1 MNKHQ
6 NLMAYDGFELYDN
19 ISDIERS
26 RVQISHGPLYYKSRY
41 NRIMWCIMAEKDNE
55 NKELLDKASVIL
67 WSVSDNPSTPRN
79 IRKLIKDSI
88 DTLKDDSLSVGVRA
102 ANAISMLEDV
112 SQDPNIPSFSR
123 VTIWSAVSSLES
135 IRD

>member
-1 MNKHQ
+1 MAGKNDE
-6 NLMAYDGFELYDN
+6 NL
-19 ISDIERS
+19 
-26 RVQISHGPLYYKSRY
+26 
-41 NRIMWCIMAEKDNE
+41 
-55 NKELLDKASVIL
+55 ELLNKAIAIL
-67 WSVSDNPSTPRN
+67 SSISDNPSTPRN

-88 DTLKDDSLSVGVRA
+88 DTLNDESLSVGVRA

-123 VTIWSAVSSLES
+123 VTIWSAGSSLES

>member
-1 MNKHQ
+1 M
-6 NLMAYDGFELYDN
+6 
-19 ISDIERS
+19 
-26 RVQISHGPLYYKSRY
+26 V
-41 NRIMWCIMAEKDNE
+41 EKDNE
-55 NKELLDKASVIL
+55 NKELLDKAIGIL
-67 WSVSDNPSTPRN
+67 LSVSDNPSSPRN

>member
-1 MNKHQ
+1 
-6 NLMAYDGFELYDN
+6 
-19 ISDIERS
+19 
-26 RVQISHGPLYYKSRY
+26 
-41 NRIMWCIMAEKDNE
+41 MAEKDNE
-55 NKELLDKASVIL
+55 NKELLDKATAIL
-67 WSVSDNPSTPRN
+67 LSVSDNLSTPRN

>member
-1 MNKHQ
+1 M
-6 NLMAYDGFELYDN
+6 L
-19 ISDIERS
+19 
-26 RVQISHGPLYYKSRY
+26 
-41 NRIMWCIMAEKDNE
+41 
-55 NKELLDKASVIL
+55 KAIGTLQSM
-67 WSVSDNPSTPRN
+67 SETSTTPRN

>member
-1 MNKHQ
+1 MAGKNDE
-6 NLMAYDGFELYDN
+6 NL
-19 ISDIERS
+19 
-26 RVQISHGPLYYKSRY
+26 
-41 NRIMWCIMAEKDNE
+41 
-55 NKELLDKASVIL
+55 ELLNKAIAIL
-67 WSVSDNPSTPRN
+67 LSISDNPSTPRN

-88 DTLKDDSLSVGVRA
+88 DILNDESLSVGVRA

>member
-1 MNKHQ
+1 
-6 NLMAYDGFELYDN
+6 MAGKNDEN
-19 ISDIERS
+19 I
-26 RVQISHGPLYYKSRY
+26 
-41 NRIMWCIMAEKDNE
+41 
-55 NKELLDKASVIL
+55 ELLNKAIAIL
-67 WSVSDNPSTPRN
+67 SSISDNPSTPRN

-88 DTLKDDSLSVGVRA
+88 DTLKDESLSVGVRA

>member
-1 MNKHQ
+1 MAGKNDE
-6 NLMAYDGFELYDN
+6 NL
-19 ISDIERS
+19 
-26 RVQISHGPLYYKSRY
+26 
-41 NRIMWCIMAEKDNE
+41 
-55 NKELLDKASVIL
+55 ELLNKAIAIL
-67 WSVSDNPSTPRN
+67 SSISDNPSTPRN
-79 IRKLIKDSI
+79 IRKLIRDSI
-88 DTLKDDSLSVGVRA
+88 DTLKDESLSVGVRA

>member
-1 MNKHQ
+1 M
-6 NLMAYDGFELYDN
+6 M
-19 ISDIERS
+19 
-26 RVQISHGPLYYKSRY
+26 V
-41 NRIMWCIMAEKDNE
+41 EKDSE
-55 NKELLDKASVIL
+55 NKELLDNATAIL
-67 WSVSDNPSTPRN
+67 LSVSDNLSTPRN

>member
-1 MNKHQ
+1 
-6 NLMAYDGFELYDN
+6 MAGKND
-19 ISDIERS
+19 
-26 RVQISHGPLYYKSRY
+26 
-41 NRIMWCIMAEKDNE
+41 E
-55 NKELLDKASVIL
+55 NQELLNKAQVIL
-67 WSVSDNPSTPRN
+67 LSVSDNPSTPRN

>member
-1 MNKHQ
+1 M
-6 NLMAYDGFELYDN
+6 
-19 ISDIERS
+19 
-26 RVQISHGPLYYKSRY
+26 
-41 NRIMWCIMAEKDNE
+41 MAEKDNE
-55 NKELLDKASVIL
+55 NKELLDKAIAIL
-67 WSVSDNPSTPRN
+67 LSISDNLSTPRN

>member
-1 MNKHQ
+1 M
-6 NLMAYDGFELYDN
+6 
-19 ISDIERS
+19 
-26 RVQISHGPLYYKSRY
+26 
-41 NRIMWCIMAEKDNE
+41 MAEKDNE
-55 NKELLDKASVIL
+55 NKELLDKATAIL
-67 WSVSDNPSTPRN
+67 LSVSDNLSTPRN

-112 SQDPNIPSFSR
+112 SQGPNIPSFSR

>member
-1 MNKHQ
+1 M
-6 NLMAYDGFELYDN
+6 M
-19 ISDIERS
+19 
-26 RVQISHGPLYYKSRY
+26 V
-41 NRIMWCIMAEKDNE
+41 EKDNE
-55 NKELLDKASVIL
+55 NKELLDIGIL
-67 WSVSDNPSTPRN
+67 SSVSENPSSPRN

>member
-1 MNKHQ
+1 
-6 NLMAYDGFELYDN
+6 
-19 ISDIERS
+19 
-26 RVQISHGPLYYKSRY
+26 
-41 NRIMWCIMAEKDNE
+41 MAEKDNE
-55 NKELLDKASVIL
+55 NKELLDKATAIL
-67 WSVSDNPSTPRN
+67 LSVSDNLSTPRN

-88 DTLKDDSLSVGVRA
+88 DTLKDNSLSVGVRA

>member
-1 MNKHQ
+1 
-6 NLMAYDGFELYDN
+6 MAGKND
-19 ISDIERS
+19 
-26 RVQISHGPLYYKSRY
+26 
-41 NRIMWCIMAEKDNE
+41 E
-55 NKELLDKASVIL
+55 NHELLNKAQVIL
-67 WSVSDNPSTPRN
+67 LSVSDNPSTPRN

-88 DTLKDDSLSVGVRA
+88 DTLKDESLSVGVRA

>member
-1 MNKHQ
+1 
-6 NLMAYDGFELYDN
+6 MAGKND
-19 ISDIERS
+19 
-26 RVQISHGPLYYKSRY
+26 
-41 NRIMWCIMAEKDNE
+41 E
-55 NKELLDKASVIL
+55 NQELLNKAQVIL
-67 WSVSDNPSTPRN
+67 LSVSDNPSTPRN

-88 DTLKDDSLSVGVRA
+88 DTLKDESLSVGVRA

>member
-1 MNKHQ
+1 M
-6 NLMAYDGFELYDN
+6 
-19 ISDIERS
+19 
-26 RVQISHGPLYYKSRY
+26 
-41 NRIMWCIMAEKDNE
+41 MAEQDNE
-55 NKELLDKASVIL
+55 NKELLDKATAIL
-67 WSVSDNPSTPRN
+67 LSVSDNLSTPRN

>member
-1 MNKHQ
+1 MSGKN
-6 NLMAYDGFELYDN
+6 
-19 ISDIERS
+19 
-26 RVQISHGPLYYKSRY
+26 
-41 NRIMWCIMAEKDNE
+41 NE
-55 NKELLDKASVIL
+55 NLELLNKAIAIL
-67 WSVSDNPSTPRN
+67 SSISDNPSTPRN

-88 DTLKDDSLSVGVRA
+88 DILNDESLSVGVRA

>member
-1 MNKHQ
+1 M
-6 NLMAYDGFELYDN
+6 E
-19 ISDIERS
+19 
-26 RVQISHGPLYYKSRY
+26 
-41 NRIMWCIMAEKDNE
+41 EKDNE
-55 NKELLDKASVIL
+55 NKELLDKATAIL
-67 WSVSDNPSTPRN
+67 LSVSDNLSTPRN

>member
-1 MNKHQ
+1 
-6 NLMAYDGFELYDN
+6 MAGKNDEN
-19 ISDIERS
+19 I
-26 RVQISHGPLYYKSRY
+26 
-41 NRIMWCIMAEKDNE
+41 
-55 NKELLDKASVIL
+55 ELLNKAIAIL
-67 WSVSDNPSTPRN
+67 SSISDNPSTPRN

-88 DTLKDDSLSVGVRA
+88 DILKDESLSVGVRA

>member
-1 MNKHQ
+1 
-6 NLMAYDGFELYDN
+6 
-19 ISDIERS
+19 
-26 RVQISHGPLYYKSRY
+26 
-41 NRIMWCIMAEKDNE
+41 MAEKDNE
-55 NKELLDKASVIL
+55 NKELLDKAIGIL
-67 WSVSDNPSTPRN
+67 LSVSDNPSSPRN

>member
-1 MNKHQ
+1 M
-6 NLMAYDGFELYDN
+6 
-19 ISDIERS
+19 
-26 RVQISHGPLYYKSRY
+26 
-41 NRIMWCIMAEKDNE
+41 MAEKDNE
-55 NKELLDKASVIL
+55 NKELLDKAIGIL
-67 WSVSDNPSTPRN
+67 LSVSDNPSSPRN

>member
-1 MNKHQ
+1 
-6 NLMAYDGFELYDN
+6 MAGKN
-19 ISDIERS
+19 
-26 RVQISHGPLYYKSRY
+26 
-41 NRIMWCIMAEKDNE
+41 NE
-55 NKELLDKASVIL
+55 NLELLNKAIAIL
-67 WSVSDNPSTPRN
+67 SSISDNPSTPRN

-88 DTLKDDSLSVGVRA
+88 DTLNDESLSVGVRA
-102 ANAISMLEDV
+102 ANSISMLEDV

>member
-1 MNKHQ
+1 
-6 NLMAYDGFELYDN
+6 MAGKN
-19 ISDIERS
+19 
-26 RVQISHGPLYYKSRY
+26 
-41 NRIMWCIMAEKDNE
+41 NE
-55 NKELLDKASVIL
+55 NLELLNKAIAIL
-67 WSVSDNPSTPRN
+67 SSISDNPSTPRN

-88 DTLKDDSLSVGVRA
+88 DILNDESLSVGVRA

>member
-1 MNKHQ
+1 
-6 NLMAYDGFELYDN
+6 MAGKN
-19 ISDIERS
+19 
-26 RVQISHGPLYYKSRY
+26 
-41 NRIMWCIMAEKDNE
+41 NE
-55 NKELLDKASVIL
+55 NLELLNKAIAIL
-67 WSVSDNPSTPRN
+67 SSISDNPSTPRN

-88 DTLKDDSLSVGVRA
+88 VILNDESLSVGVRA
-102 ANAISMLEDV
+102 PNAISMLEDV

>member
-1 MNKHQ
+1 
-6 NLMAYDGFELYDN
+6 
-19 ISDIERS
+19 
-26 RVQISHGPLYYKSRY
+26 
-41 NRIMWCIMAEKDNE
+41 MAEKDNE
-55 NKELLDKASVIL
+55 NKELLDKAIGIL
-67 WSVSDNPSTPRN
+67 SSVSDNPSSPRN

>member
-1 MNKHQ
+1 MAGKNDE
-6 NLMAYDGFELYDN
+6 NL
-19 ISDIERS
+19 
-26 RVQISHGPLYYKSRY
+26 
-41 NRIMWCIMAEKDNE
+41 
-55 NKELLDKASVIL
+55 ELLNKAIVIL
-67 WSVSDNPSTPRN
+67 LSISDNPSTPRN

-88 DTLKDDSLSVGVRA
+88 DTLNDESLSVGVRA

>member
-1 MNKHQ
+1 MAGKNDE
-6 NLMAYDGFELYDN
+6 NL
-19 ISDIERS
+19 
-26 RVQISHGPLYYKSRY
+26 
-41 NRIMWCIMAEKDNE
+41 
-55 NKELLDKASVIL
+55 ELLNKAIAIL
-67 WSVSDNPSTPRN
+67 SSISDNPSTPRN

-88 DTLKDDSLSVGVRA
+88 DTLNDESLTVGVRA

>member
-1 MNKHQ
+1 MAGKNDE
-6 NLMAYDGFELYDN
+6 NL
-19 ISDIERS
+19 
-26 RVQISHGPLYYKSRY
+26 
-41 NRIMWCIMAEKDNE
+41 
-55 NKELLDKASVIL
+55 ELLNKAIAIL
-67 WSVSDNPSTPRN
+67 SSISDNPSTPRN

-88 DTLKDDSLSVGVRA
+88 DILKDESISVGVRA

>member
-1 MNKHQ
+1 MAGKNDE
-6 NLMAYDGFELYDN
+6 NL
-19 ISDIERS
+19 
-26 RVQISHGPLYYKSRY
+26 
-41 NRIMWCIMAEKDNE
+41 
-55 NKELLDKASVIL
+55 ELLNKAIAVLSSI
-67 WSVSDNPSTPRN
+67 SDNPSTPRN

-88 DTLKDDSLSVGVRA
+88 DTLKDESLSVGVRA

>member
-1 MNKHQ
+1 MAGKNDE
-6 NLMAYDGFELYDN
+6 NL
-19 ISDIERS
+19 
-26 RVQISHGPLYYKSRY
+26 
-41 NRIMWCIMAEKDNE
+41 
-55 NKELLDKASVIL
+55 ELLNKAIAIL
-67 WSVSDNPSTPRN
+67 SSISDNPSTPRN

>member
-1 MNKHQ
+1 M
-6 NLMAYDGFELYDN
+6 
-19 ISDIERS
+19 
-26 RVQISHGPLYYKSRY
+26 
-41 NRIMWCIMAEKDNE
+41 MAEKDNE
-55 NKELLDKASVIL
+55 NKELLDKAIGIL
-67 WSVSDNPSTPRN
+67 LSISDNLSTPRN